1 MYTSESVLLDKLFN
15 LKDFTL
21 NFFLTTNVFLN
32 YKNSRQKHEISKYH
46 GCSVTLILNKRT
58 TVELQSVTKHFGQ
71 RIKIA
76 SGCNMTYP
84 SHPPFNVGWVFY
96 PAKVPKKSAFY
107 TSNIVQ
113 GGGREGSGLYTLQC
127 YTLCFYLYV
136 LLVSNT
142 FLSLIVA
149 N

>member
-46 GCSVTLILNKRT
+46 RCSVTLILNKRT

-113 GGGREGSGLYTLQC
+113 GGGEGGKWFIYPTMLYTM
-127 YTLCFYLYV
+127 
-136 LLVSNT
+136 
-142 FLSLIVA
+142 FLSICFTSVQYIFVTDCS
-149 N
+149 